1 MSKPTNL
8 EEFKEYCLR
17 KIGYPVIEVNVS
29 DEQVDDRVTEAILY
43 WQDYH
48 FDGMQH
54 VYLKHQVTQED
65 IDNKYIV
72 IPDNIVGV
80 VRIFDFSD
88 SIASGTGMFNVQ
100 YQFVMNNIHDITSY
114 NVQHYFMAMSHLE
127 MIQDIL
133 VGKPIIRYN
142 RHMNRVYIDR
152 DLNQIGV
159 DNYVIVEAY
168 ASIDGDEYPDMWSD
182 RWLQNYATA
191 LIREQWGRNITKFDG
206 VQLMGGV
213 SFNGQQILSE
223 AKEERMKLEEEVT
236 LKAPLVHNFVG

>member
-159 DNYVIVEAY
+159 GNYVIVEAY